1 MTAFAKRSLQVIDFG
16 LSDYASI
23 YAQQKIW
30 IDTLTDNFDDP
41 DQPDILLMGEHY
53 PVITRGRASK
63 EENLLEV
70 LPETAVVSI
79 ERGGDVTYH
88 APGQLVVYPIYR
100 LYPHERDLHQYLRR
114 LETVVIA
121 VLAAYDIE
129 GIRQPGYT
137 GVWVESSSG
146 GKEITS
152 KKIGYK
158 KIASI
163 GVAVKHWVT
172 YHGLSLNINNPLTE
186 FSQINPCGLNASQMT
201 RLGDLVTDQVDM
213 TCVKAQLVEAF
224 CGEFAAES

>member
-1 MTAFAKRSLQVIDFG
+1 MREPAKRSLQVIDFA

-23 YAQQKIW
+23 YAQQKSW
-30 IDTLTDNFDDP
+30 IDTLTDNFDAP

-53 PVITRGRASK
+53 PVITRGRATK

-88 APGQLVVYPIYR
+88 APGQLVAYPIYR
-100 LYPHERDLHQYLRR
+100 LYPDERDLHQYLRR
-114 LETVVIA
+114 LETVVIT

-129 GIRQPGYT
+129 GIRQPGST
-137 GVWVESSSG
+137 GVWVESSPADLEGSQA
-146 GKEITS
+146 ISTL
-152 KKIGYK
+152 K

-172 YHGLSLNINNPLTE
+172 YHGLSLNVNNPLAE

-201 RLGDLVTDQVDM
+201 RLADLVSFQVDM
-213 TCVKAQLVEAF
+213 TRVKAQLVEAF
-224 CGEFAAES
+224 CAEFIA